1 MPCCPFVPT
10 NRFFSNSLQSIY
22 TIGLSKNT
30 SKVSPIQIDA
40 LLFRGK
46 QLEFKRNWSSR
57 LSAGVKIHDFQK
69 QFWKTAI
76 AGYIYQCLFSLDK
89 HFVLFVYALTQNH
102 VATPTIVKYFVE
114 SNSIENTTV

>member
-1 MPCCPFVPT
+1 MPCCP
-10 NRFFSNSLQSIY
+10 
-22 TIGLSKNT
+22 
-30 SKVSPIQIDA
+30 IDA

-69 QFWKTAI
+69 QFWNTCTAI
-76 AGYIYQCLFSLDK
+76 AGCIYILFSLDK

-102 VATPTIVKYFVE
+102 VVTPTIVKYFVE
-114 SNSIENTTV
+114 SNSIESTTV